1 MSYRLKSSRVRL
13 EPATLGG
20 GGGRELVVGMGC
32 SGGTRPVGLLN
43 EGKGRG
49 ARLARSLIGG
59 RVKALSGAI
68 DLAVGAGYGGRINS
82 FDGALE
88 S

>member
-13 EPATLGG
+13 EPATLSGG
-20 GGGRELVVGMGC
+20 GGSELIVGMGC
-32 SGGTRPVGLLN
+32 SGGTRPVGLN
-43 EGKGRG
+43 EGIGRG
-49 ARLARSLIGG
+49 PRLARSLIGG

-68 DLAVGAGYGGRINS
+68 DLAVGAGNGGRINS